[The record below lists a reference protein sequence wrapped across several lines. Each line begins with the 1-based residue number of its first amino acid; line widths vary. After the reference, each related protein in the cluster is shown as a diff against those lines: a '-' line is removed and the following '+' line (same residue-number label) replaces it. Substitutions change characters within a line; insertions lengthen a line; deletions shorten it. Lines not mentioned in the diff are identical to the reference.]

1 MNRRLAGLL
10 SDRFV
15 ASDPERARLRGAVR
29 AWLTAAIGAAILLGI
44 AHLLQQPAKLAL
56 IGVVVPLMSAV
67 AVQDPTPAQQR
78 ITMLLLPLV
87 AAPAAWLGAWLHDAP
102 LAAGVVFLIVIV
114 AGFEG
119 RRFGPR
125 GVALGTIAYL
135 AYFYA
140 LLLKPD
146 PGSGFVVAG
155 FLVVGTTIAYGVRLL
170 TPDRRDRVLRQQLR
184 ALRARMALL
193 LRALLRSL
201 DASDHQR
208 AAARVQR
215 QVEALNAQSLAL
227 DARLA
232 QLAGHDDAGDAVAVL
247 RDRLLH
253 DELAAESLASAV
265 AALLRRSGEQQAL
278 RAALCG
284 LLQSVRG
291 GTRFDADTFQAQH
304 AHREDAD
311 LHWRLRHALHVIADE
326 PAWALPLPSL
336 QPART
341 PSATDGRAAT
351 AQRRRWFALDEPT
364 RQAIQGAVAAAG
376 AGIAGHFISPDHWFW
391 AVFASFVVFTRAS
404 NVAQTLS
411 QTWKGVL
418 ATVAGVALGLAVADA
433 VGGHTALQL
442 VLLYVFIAVGFYAY
456 RGLQSL
462 YSAMLTSMLAM
473 LYGLLGMDA
482 SGLLVIRLQETLAG
496 AAIALASG
504 LVVFPVRTQ
513 DHADRE
519 SAALLRKA
527 AQVLREAF
535 DAAQPPPARDAV
547 RALDRELQS
556 LRSALGPV
564 TETSY
569 PAHKQKHRQRLH
581 QLTRLAYCL
590 RHLYRVVDEHPAELR
605 GDAALADCARHVS
618 DRLCEVAARLEGHE
632 AASSPHGKP
641 LPSQPADDD
650 RLRLARH
657 WLRHAGAIADA
668 MAAEVA

>member
-1 MNRRLAGLL
+1 VNRRLAGLL

-15 ASDPERARLRGAVR
+15 ASDPERARLRAAVR

-146 PGSGFVVAG
+146 PDSGFVVAG

-170 TPDRRDRVLRQQLR
+170 TPDRPDRVLRQQLR

-193 LRALLRSL
+193 LRALLRSV

-227 DARLA
+227 DTRLA
-232 QLAGHDDAGDAVAVL
+232 QLAGHDDEGDAVAVL

-265 AALLRRSGEQQAL
+265 AALLRRSGERQAL
-278 RAALCG
+278 RAALC
-284 LLQSVRG
+284 
-291 GTRFDADTFQAQH
+291 QAQH
-304 AHREDAD
+304 ADRENAD

-376 AGIAGHFISPDHWFW
+376 AGIAGYFISQDHWFW

-456 RGLQSL
+456 RGLQPL

-569 PAHKQKHRQRLH
+569 PARKEKHRQRLH

-590 RHLYRVVDEHPAELR
+590 RHLYRVVDEHRGELR

-618 DRLCEVAARLEGHE
+618 DRLCEVAARLEGEE

-641 LPSQPADDD
+641 PASQLGDGD